1 MNPPPPLG
9 MHQATTSKWQRQKHQ
24 SWNFSVRRDFLNLP
38 TSSSYAIQ
46 YRRNYFGR
54 TGVSVWNALLAKTM
68 AGDSNQN
75 SSGYMLTDCSQGH
88 EVFWFGR
95 K

>member
-46 YRRNYFGR
+46 YIEGI
-54 TGVSVWNALLAKTM
+54 TLEELESLWNALLAKTM